1 MKQRGRSICT
11 KGILLFVQVLG
22 HLGQVYRKETS
33 SWGQTPIACSHI
45 KMLKCELYL
54 DFVILCDKIPSLTL
68 LKEYKV
74 CNAVDKLVTDSNSI
88 TEKCVI
94 FLVF

>member
-1 MKQRGRSICT
+1 MKKFQKI
-11 KGILLFVQVLG
+11 
-22 HLGQVYRKETS
+22 
-33 SWGQTPIACSHI
+33 
-45 KMLKCELYL
+45 YL
-54 DFVILCDKIPSLTL
+54 HFRINYDITYIIPSLTL

>member
-1 MKQRGRSICT
+1 
-11 KGILLFVQVLG
+11 
-22 HLGQVYRKETS
+22 
-33 SWGQTPIACSHI
+33 
-45 KMLKCELYL
+45 MLYN
-54 DFVILCDKIPSLTL
+54 IPSLTL